1 MIGNSD
7 REIGAILQ
15 FIVRRFRGRRKDIFI
30 FGIESFYFSFFNYHF
45 DGKLGYSKKNI
56 YLVTLEDL
64 FMDF

>member
-30 FGIESFYFSFFNYHF
+30 FGIESFYFSFF
-45 DGKLGYSKKNI
+45 
-56 YLVTLEDL
+56 
-64 FMDF
+64 